1 MALEGT
7 HIRFA
12 VDAQHLFKPED
23 LDKYI
28 SGSIY
33 PDSRYPTGI
42 DRTLTHNDS
51 QMEKSFWADD
61 DFRKGWAAHLLYDKI
76 QFDVHTEWFSD
87 ILKETNPNMSNEDD
101 WIVRTAL
108 KTVQDIFDI
117 SQFDIKQYLDSLKY
131 TETLN
136 GEADVSIKK
145 YNQLFIDIYN
155 KAPNVTIEDL
165 EKMWLDWSIPA
176 EIAVKIR
183 IKAYELQEDKKF
195 QPLILEMYE
204 ETLKRKG
211 AFYKKFCI

>member
-12 VDAQHLFKPED
+12 VDSQDLFDVEE
-23 LDKYI
+23 LYKYI

-42 DRTLTHNDS
+42 DRKLTHNDS
-51 QMEKSFWADD
+51 QMEQSFWVDD

-101 WIVRTAL
+101 RIVRTAL
-108 KTVQDIFDI
+108 KTVQDIHDI
-117 SQFDIKQYLDSLKY
+117 SQFDIKQYLDSLTY
-131 TETLN
+131 TETPN

-155 KAPNVTIEDL
+155 KAPDVTIEDL

-183 IKAYELQEDKKF
+183 IKAYELYVDEKF
-195 QPLILEMYE
+195 KPLILKIYE
-204 ETLKRKG
+204 ETLKRKET
-211 AFYKKFCI
+211 FYKKFCT